1 MQKTDELIEAVA
13 RAIAIPFCGGTTAE
27 TFEQCGDCQCWARA
41 RAALQAIEESGCEIR
56 PKVTRRREPSI
67 GYLTKGG

>member
-1 MQKTDELIEAVA
+1 MQKTDELIEVIA
-13 RAIAIPFCGGTTAE
+13 RALSEEMYGRMGLAE
-27 TFEQCGDCQCWARA
+27 QAGHENNRNIA
-41 RAALQAIEESGCEIR
+41 RAALHAIEASGCEIR